1 MFIKNQLGIAL
12 HNLPI
17 PAIRLVF
24 STLLSHEIG
33 EADSY
38 SSRSCMI
45 VTGLWKP
52 KSDETNKE
60 EELNAISAVAKEAG
74 IDENDFRKHVNK
86 IHPIGGAKNGNQVGI
101 IKFTT
106 HSFKEK
112 VFLQHKRNKKID
124 YGKKKKIQ
132 NTSPR
137 CGWTFKTE
145 NMSSKED
152 IINIISAYCEED
164 EF

>member
-1 MFIKNQLGIAL
+1 MFLKKQLGIAL
-12 HNLPI
+12 HSSPI
-17 PAIRLVF
+17 SAIRLVF
-24 STLLSHEIG
+24 NTLLSHEIG

-45 VTGLWKP
+45 VTGLRKP

-86 IHPIGGAKNGNQVGI
+86 IHPIGGAKKGNQVGI

-112 VFLQHKRNKKID
+112 AFLQHKRNKKTD
-124 YGKKKKIQ
+124 YGKKKKNPKHKSQ
-132 NTSPR
+132 VRLNL
-137 CGWTFKTE
+137 
-145 NMSSKED
+145 
-152 IINIISAYCEED
+152 
-164 EF
+164 